1 MESQNDTN
9 ILRMV
14 DRACMILEYVYEMD
28 GSASISTLSKELDLP
43 KANVF
48 RILHTMEKRGVIEKE
63 KETDLYRLGKKLIK
77 YGEKVRY
84 DIDLVEV
91 SKYYMKEL
99 AQKIG
104 ETINIGIRHEDS
116 IITLHSEEGEKSVLV
131 SRLIPIA
138 ELHCSS
144 MGKLILADMEQEDLE
159 EHFKKRLKKR
169 TVNTI
174 TNLEAFNKEKQ
185 DITNEGCAYDRE
197 EYEYGLSCVAMPIRN
212 ENEEIYAMISVSGPT
227 TRLQF
232 KGLDMIIEE
241 LRKLAITIK
250 GELI

>member
-14 DRACMILEYVYEMD
+14 DRACMILEYIFEMD
-28 GSASISTLSKELDLP
+28 GSASISALSKELDLP

-48 RILHTMEKRGVIEKE
+48 RILHTMEKRGIIEKE
-63 KETDLYRLGKKLIK
+63 KETDLYKLGKKLIK

-99 AQKIG
+99 AKKIG
-104 ETINIGIRHEDS
+104 ETINIGIRHDDS

-138 ELHCSS
+138 DLHCSS
-144 MGKLILADMEQEDLE
+144 MGKLILADMEQENIEDY
-159 EHFKKRLKKR
+159 FRKSLKKR

-174 TNLEAFNKEKQ
+174 TSLEDFNKEKQ
-185 DITNEGCAYDRE
+185 DIIIEAVAYDRE
-197 EYEYGLSCVAMPIRN
+197 EYEYGLSCVAMPIRDAN
-212 ENEEIYAMISVSGPT
+212 EKIYAMISVSGPT
-227 TRLQF
+227 TRLEF

-241 LRKLAITIK
+241 LKKLAITIED
-250 GELI
+250 ELI